1 MTNLGKILAA
11 AIFVAAPVLVQAQT
25 IDKSGSGGMTD
36 LISMSKAVAEAEK
49 SVSGRALEA
58 ELDWEKGQLVYEVEV
73 VSGDALHKV
82 HVDAASGEVVGS
94 DRERLEGM
102 WQNWFGSD
110 KVKAVQSAPQSLAQL
125 IESVEKDSG
134 DRVTDASIDKKGDR
148 YFYEMELHN
157 DAGQEREVMVSLA
170 DGRIMTAIDD

>member
-1 MTNLGKILAA
+1 MTNIGKLLAA
-11 AIFVAAPVLVQAQT
+11 AILVATPVLVQAQAA
-25 IDKSGSGGMTD
+25 DRSGSGGLAD

-82 HVDAASGEVVGS
+82 HVDAVSGDVVRS
-94 DRERLEGM
+94 DRERMESM

-110 KVKAVQSAPQSLAQL
+110 KVKAVQSAPKSLAQFV
-125 IESVEKDSG
+125 ESVEQDTG
-134 DRVTDASIDKKGDR
+134 DRVTDVGIDKKGDL
-148 YFYEMELHN
+148 YFYEMELRN
-157 DAGQEREVMVSLA
+157 GAGLERDVMVSLA
-170 DGRIMTAIDD
+170 DGRILTAIDD